1 MPNPIETTAGL
12 AAAAERPNIF
22 VVPQLGR
29 GSNAPDDARSH
40 SHGRLCFERSRA
52 RPDAAH
58 TASWRLGSSQRV
70 ATQSAPAALSW
81 AGVARVAVAAVGAG
95 ALVTLIGLGSGRP
108 AERPPRPAIV
118 PTDLPAASVAEP
130 AVLPRHSH
138 PRRPRVQ
145 RERRTRRVRRH
156 VPRRQPV
163 PAVASRQP
171 SAPRTAAAYGRTRC
185 PLAPP
190 RPHRRFRRG
199 CRRGRHPSSSD
210 LTAEVFDARLP
221 YSSLRAV
228 PDHRGRSARS
238 SRR

>member
-1 MPNPIETTAGL
+1 MPNPLETTAGL

-22 VVPQLGR
+22 VVPELGR

-40 SHGRLCFERSRA
+40 SHDVFASSAREPARTQPTRPLGGSGPASAWQRNRRLR
-52 RPDAAH
+52 
-58 TASWRLGSSQRV
+58 
-70 ATQSAPAALSW
+70 LSW

-95 ALVTLIGLGSGRP
+95 ALVTLIGLGSGHP

-118 PTDLPAASVAEP
+118 PTDLPAANVAEP

-156 VPRRQPV
+156 VPPRQPV

-171 SAPRTAAAYGRTRC
+171 SAPRRPPRTAVPVPARPAPSAPALPARVPAG
-185 PLAPP
+185 APP
-190 RPHRRFRRG
+190 EF
-199 CRRGRHPSSSD
+199 
-210 LTAEVFDARLP
+210 F
-221 YSSLRAV
+221 
-228 PDHRGRSARS
+228 
-238 SRR
+238 